1 MKPQQFVKI
10 EDNIIDSVA
19 TIYERTEKTLLED
32 VEKLKDCKPNHIF
45 LKF

>member
-19 TIYERTEKTLLED
+19 TIYERTEKNSSGRCTKIERLD
-32 VEKLKDCKPNHIF
+32 ANPTTSS
-45 LKF
+45 